1 MNRILNANKLV
12 RIPVLMDVRTYVQ
25 LAGKARKHGVSIVKR
40 NSDIIMSYIASP
52 EKVNP
57 KARP

>member
-25 LAGKARKHGVSIVKR
+25 LAGKAKKNNVSVVKH
-40 NSDIIMSYIASP
+40 NSDLIASMIASP

-57 KARP
+57 KGRP

>member
-25 LAGKARKHGVSIVKR
+25 LAGKAKKRGVSVVKR
-40 NSDIIMSYIASP
+40 NSDVITSYIVST
-52 EKVNP
+52 ERVNP